1 LPEFTKKQIPIAR
14 FLCRRRQQ
22 TFSLL
27 PIQLIPYF
35 QYTVSAVIG
44 TLLMGFQSWQ
54 MGQKGFYGA
63 TESVHPDSD
72 ITPYLVLCWLA
83 VVVRGLR
90 RGHAALKRFYDLSGV
105 CSIEGTGLWEE
116 VAGYFLAFGWKPE
129 VRWGPLLMTLLRR
142 YSHVTTQFLFGT
154 SSQQRNSI
162 RH

>member
-1 LPEFTKKQIPIAR
+1 
-14 FLCRRRQQ
+14 
-22 TFSLL
+22 
-27 PIQLIPYF
+27 LIPYF

-72 ITPYLVLCWLA
+72 MTPYLVFCWLA
-83 VVVRGLR
+83 VVVR
-90 RGHAALKRFYDLSGV
+90 DLSCV
-105 CSIEGTGLWEE
+105 RSIEGTGLWEE

-142 YSHVTTQFLFGT
+142 YSHVTTRFLFGT
-154 SSQQRNSI
+154 SSQQRNAI